1 MVEEQEL
8 GETERFGTM
17 QVRADRELAEPL
29 YAQVTREVH
38 PVPDR
43 FLQLYGPA
51 CEDGGRNPQFLLAG
65 MFGERQVVGACPVA
79 DDSGQVGVG
88 QRVAQEQV
96 RVELAGVL

>member
-8 GETERFGTM
+8 GETERFGAM
-17 QVRADRELAEPL
+17 QVRADRELAKPL
-29 YAQVTREVH
+29 SAQVAREVH

-51 CEDGGRNPQFLLAG
+51 CADGARNLQFLLAG

-79 DDSGQVGVG
+79 DSGQVGVG